1 MGAGAW
7 AFIGG
12 LTANLLTTDALGT
25 IPLGLLLVVG
35 MVTVLDRA
43 LGRRTAL
50 LALLGGA
57 AGSVLLDVVGV
68 GVLGGT
74 GAALRPLDLVPLLVP
89 SALVNGVLAVVLFL
103 VARAAMNRL
112 GREPVMA

>member
-1 MGAGAW
+1 MGAGALW

-43 LGRRTAL
+43 LGRHTAL

-57 AGSVLLDVVGV
+57 AGSVLLDLVGV
-68 GVLGGT
+68 GLLVLQGGT

-89 SALVNGVLAVVLFL
+89 SAS
-103 VARAAMNRL
+103 
-112 GREPVMA
+112 

>member
-1 MGAGAW
+1 
-7 AFIGG
+7 
-12 LTANLLTTDALGT
+12 
-25 IPLGLLLVVG
+25 

-68 GVLGGT
+68 GLLLLQGGT